1 MTYKIAV
8 LPWDGIWP
16 EVCVEALKVLEAV
29 SKKYN
34 FEYETKHAL
43 IGWAA
48 WPKYKNH
55 FPQDAKDV
63 CDWSEAILYGS
74 VGWPV
79 DKQFEPQW
87 LDAEKNAVLGVRKYL
102 WLNVNIR
109 PSRVWPKLA
118 HLSVLKEE
126 KIPEGWLE
134 IVTFR
139 ELSGGLYFGKHS
151 TYIENWER
159 KAQDICDYDE
169 STIRH
174 IAEFC
179 FKAASRSG
187 KKIALVDKANVLD
200 TSRLWRTVVE
210 EVSEDYPEVE
220 LEKWLV
226 DNCAMQLVK
235 NPDWF
240 EYILTENLF
249 GDILSDLTSTF
260 GGSMWLLASASFNI
274 EGFWMY
280 EPSGWSAPK
289 YTGLN
294 KINPI
299 AQILCV
305 AMMMRHSFKRED
317 VALSI
322 EGAVNKTID
331 DWYRTYDIYREL
343 DWEKLVGTKEMGDTI
358 LQHLK

>member
-1 MTYKIAV
+1 MTSYKIAV

-16 EVCVEALKVLEAV
+16 EVCDEALKVLEAV
-29 SKKYN
+29 AKK
-34 FEYETKHAL
+34 FDIKYETQHAF
-43 IGWAA
+43 IWGAA

-55 FPQDAKDV
+55 FPDDAKEV
-63 CDWSEAILYGS
+63 CDWSDAILYGS
-74 VGWPV
+74 VWGPV

-87 LDAEKNAVLGVRKYL
+87 LDAEKNAVLGVRNYL
-102 WLNVNIR
+102 GLTVNLR
-109 PSRVWPKLA
+109 PSRVWPKLS
-118 HLSVLKEE
+118 HLSILKEE
-126 KIPEGWLE
+126 KIPKDWLE

-139 ELSGGLYFGKHS
+139 ELSEWLYFWEHK
-151 TYIENWER
+151 TFEENWEK
-159 KAQDICDYDE
+159 KASDMCEYSE

-179 FKAASRSG
+179 FESAKLSW

-210 EVSEDYPEVE
+210 EVSKEYPEVE
-220 LEKWLV
+220 LENWLV

-235 NPDWF
+235 NPSFF

-260 GGSMWLLASASFNI
+260 GWSLGLLASASFNK
-274 EGFWMY
+274 EGFGMY

-305 AMMMRHSFKRED
+305 AMMMRYSFKNEKAALAVED
-317 VALSI
+317 
-322 EGAVNKTID
+322 AVNQAID
-331 DWYRTYDIYREL
+331 DGYRTYDLFREKS
-343 DWEKLVGTKEMGDTI
+343 WEKLVGTKEMGDAI
-358 LQHLK
+358 VERV